1 MLLVVLLYALLASTF
16 TIAKICLSYAKPF
29 FLIAF
34 RMIIAGSFMMGFL
47 YFFKRKSFVIKKDDI
62 WLFLQTSIFHIYLAF
77 VLEFW
82 SLQYLSSAKTNL
94 IYSATPFV
102 AAFFAY
108 ILLSEKLGIKKFTG
122 MLIGFVGLIPIFLT
136 QTDVREAAMELFSV
150 SLPEII
156 LLLAV
161 ISGAYAWFIVKR
173 LLDKGYSLLMINGFS
188 MFVGGLFALVTF
200 FWFEGIESSPI
211 FDLWP
216 FLGWV
221 SLLILIANIIVYNFY
236 GWLLKKYSV
245 TFVTSAGFLCPV
257 FGAFYGY
264 FFLSENITWHYFVS
278 FAFICLGLFIFYREE
293 IDNKNR

>member
-1 MLLVVLLYALLASTF
+1 MFLVILLYALLASTF

-34 RMIIAGSFMMGFL
+34 RMILAGSLMMGFL
-47 YFFKRKSFVIKKDDI
+47 YFFKRKSFIIKKDDI
-62 WLFLQTSIFHIYLAF
+62 WLFLNASIFHIYLAF
-77 VLEFW
+77 ILEFW

-102 AAFFAY
+102 AAFLAY
-108 ILLSEKLGIKKFTG
+108 ILLSEKLGIKKFIG
-122 MLIGFVGLIPIFLT
+122 MLIGFVGLIPILLT
-136 QTDVREAAMELFSV
+136 QTDIRETAMELFSV
-150 SLPEII
+150 SLPEVV
-156 LLLAV
+156 LLFAV

-188 MFVGGLFALVTF
+188 MFVGGLFALLTSL
-200 FWFEGIESSPI
+200 WFEGIESSPI

-216 FLGWV
+216 FLGWTF
-221 SLLILIANIIVYNFY
+221 LLILVANIIVYNFY

-278 FAFICLGLFIFYREE
+278 FSFICLGLFIFYRQEVA
-293 IDNKNR
+293 NKK